1 MQPKLQEARHMKW
14 VSVPATGWSS
24 TRKEGPTTVADFL
37 SRPPFDVISKAPLL
51 LFLPLYWTSGTL
63 RRSTRRDV
71 ERRLGGD
78 DPTAD
83 GRWLQPARRL
93 TLQRR
98 QSMSGKERRLAVLHD
113 TRVWWNFG
121 LDQTM
126 AHLERHS
133 YWPRIEADVQRWW
146 VVCALC
152 STSKPSNRKLGL
164 SQPNTFLA
172 MGKA

>member
-1 MQPKLQEARHMKW
+1 MQSKLQEARHMN
-14 VSVPATGWSS
+14 
-24 TRKEGPTTVADFL
+24 
-37 SRPPFDVISKAPLL
+37 KAPQL
-51 LFLPLYWTSGTL
+51 LFFSLYWTSGTL

-71 ERRLGGD
+71 ERRLGED

-113 TRVWWNFG
+113 TRVGLNFG
-121 LDQTM
+121 VDQTL

-133 YWPRIEADVQRWW
+133 YWPRIEADVQR
-146 VVCALC
+146 
-152 STSKPSNRKLGL
+152 
-164 SQPNTFLA
+164 
-172 MGKA
+172 